1 MGGSGEEGGKLNT
14 PDRGPGR
21 GPEVENAVGRWMVG
35 ALTTLLPLEA
45 RIQLQLES
53 PLPAEAS

>member
-14 PDRGPGR
+14 PDCGPGH

-45 RIQLQLES
+45 RIQLQLE
-53 PLPAEAS
+53 PRLPAEAS